1 MAIVKIFS
9 VNFKLVVGQI
19 RLWQAATIWIIKG
32 THSCIFCMIEVFLP
46 KNWAVCSFQ
55 KFCNP
60 TPTLSSVIYCF
71 HVGNSCC
78 LPSTGNPV
86 MTWFESVDQSS
97 AVGMCVAAPISN
109 ELCNQWDNILNTI
122 YALKHMFGVDTK
134 QWRKLWP

>member
-1 MAIVKIFS
+1 M
-9 VNFKLVVGQI
+9 
-19 RLWQAATIWIIKG
+19 
-32 THSCIFCMIEVFLP
+32 P

-55 KFCNP
+55 KYCNP
-60 TPTLSSVIYCF
+60 TPTLSFVIYCF

-86 MTWFESVDQSS
+86 MTWFESVDQSA

-134 QWRKLWP
+134 QGRKYGLKVSDCSKMRCTKQNNSLFLSQCWSLNTFVIICAALG